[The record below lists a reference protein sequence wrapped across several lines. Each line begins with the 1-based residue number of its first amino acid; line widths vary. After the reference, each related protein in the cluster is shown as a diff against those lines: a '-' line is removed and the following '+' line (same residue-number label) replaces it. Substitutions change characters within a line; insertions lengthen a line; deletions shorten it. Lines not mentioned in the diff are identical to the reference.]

1 MSFYKE
7 LLPISD
13 YLVSIRKLE
22 DHISFDL
29 KFPMNWGLPKSFT
42 EEEKIVP
49 FDSGNQN
56 SKGISFVCILHET
69 EMSQTVSKILKVI
82 KLNKDKELK
91 EKLFRE
97 TIDTLKKTFETTD
110 LETLK
115 KLYFDFET
123 EKAKTLED
131 EAELEGATLE
141 LVDDRTEE
149 RPKRVRARK
158 TENN

>member
-1 MSFYKE
+1 
-7 LLPISD
+7 
-13 YLVSIRKLE
+13 
-22 DHISFDL
+22 
-29 KFPMNWGLPKSFT
+29 MNWGLPKSFT
-42 EEEKIVP
+42 EEDKIVP

-56 SKGISFVCILHET
+56 SKGISFVCLLQEL

-110 LETLK
+110 LETLSR
-115 KLYFDFET
+115 LYFDFET
-123 EKAKTLED
+123 DRSKTLDD
-131 EAELEGATLE
+131 EKDHERTTLE

-158 TENN
+158 SETNQGN